1 MNIIN
6 YFRSSNGSQNGHG
19 SNYSASSL
27 YNMQNSKGSF
37 VPSPILYM
45 TPMVPIDYGCPDDML
60 DDGKS
65 DSNLPSSQNTS
76 PQFTGENGSSAAL
89 DFLDHL
95 NFEMKYGSHT
105 AQGTRKH
112 MEDRYKIKIGL
123 DNNPNISIFGV
134 FDGHGGEKAADFVKK
149 KIVHCINKN
158 IKENRAG
165 YSNKNGGSLAGS
177 TASYSLPTSSSS
189 SSLTSGNPSS
199 GGGAGGVGSHSLNS
213 SPIVGGFD
221 SPNWYKYNNHLY
233 NQNNF
238 QQEIQTRSEFLQ
250 TALYNTFHFLDS
262 RYCKKYRQK
271 NEGGTTCI
279 VALLSNPPNSQPL
292 LVVAN
297 AGDSRGVLCRNGK
310 AIPLSYDHKPGDPK
324 EKQRILANG
333 GKIEWDYNE
342 KIWRVAGILSVSR
355 GIGDIPLKK
364 WVVCDPEFVVYPL
377 KGPTRK
383 CKPII
388 SNSSSASP
396 SSPMGRLFKNQPSPS
411 AFNRLFFSPSFAK
424 VNNNA
429 NQTNTSTNQLSN
441 SGMLNSSGGFTSS
454 PRNSKVVHDYY
465 AHSPSSHMDTPISS
479 PHESNSGSS
488 SSGSSSGSSS
498 SGSSSSSTNHH
509 LQNSPSS
516 NHKMYYCSAHQ
527 FNYGEVDQYFV
538 LATDGIWDVF
548 ENQEIVDYINATIEE
563 MYHSKRLDWE
573 PNEIAKKVVQEAA
586 KRGSG
591 DNSTVLII
599 KLYW

>member
-1 MNIIN
+1 LTN
-6 YFRSSNGSQNGHG
+6 
-19 SNYSASSL
+19 
-27 YNMQNSKGSF
+27 
-37 VPSPILYM
+37 
-45 TPMVPIDYGCPDDML
+45 
-60 DDGKS
+60 
-65 DSNLPSSQNTS
+65 NLSGGG
-76 PQFTGENGSSAAL
+76 TG
-89 DFLDHL
+89 
-95 NFEMKYGSHT
+95 
-105 AQGTRKH
+105 
-112 MEDRYKIKIGL
+112 
-123 DNNPNISIFGV
+123 
-134 FDGHGGEKAADFVKK
+134 
-149 KIVHCINKN
+149 
-158 IKENRAG
+158 
-165 YSNKNGGSLAGS
+165 NGGS
-177 TASYSLPTSSSS
+177 
-189 SSLTSGNPSS
+189 
-199 GGGAGGVGSHSLNS
+199 AGGIASHHHHHIHHSPQVN

-233 NQNNF
+233 NHNNF

-377 KGPTRK
+377 KGPQRK
-383 CKPII
+383 CKPLI

-396 SSPMGRLFKNQPSPS
+396 SSPIGRLFKNQPSPG
-411 AFNRLFFSPSFAK
+411 FNRFFFSPSLAK
-424 VNNNA
+424 VHNNDNI
-429 NQTNTSTNQLSN
+429 NSSNNSTNHLANSSN
-441 SGMLNSSGGFTSS
+441 NVLNSSGGFTSS
-454 PRNSKVVHDYY
+454 PKNKTGDYY
-465 AHSPSSHMDTPISS
+465 SPSSNSNMETPISS

-488 SSGSSSGSSS
+488 SSGSSSSGSSS
-498 SGSSSSSTNHH
+498 SGSSSSSHHHNHH
-509 LQNSPSS
+509 QHHNNQHSPSS

-527 FNYGEVDQYFV
+527 FNYGDVDQYFV
-538 LATDGIWDVF
+538 LATDGVWDVF
-548 ENQEIVDYINATIEE
+548 ENQEIVDYINTTIEE
-563 MYHSKRLDWE
+563 MYHSKKLDWD

-591 DNSTVLII
+591 DNSTALII